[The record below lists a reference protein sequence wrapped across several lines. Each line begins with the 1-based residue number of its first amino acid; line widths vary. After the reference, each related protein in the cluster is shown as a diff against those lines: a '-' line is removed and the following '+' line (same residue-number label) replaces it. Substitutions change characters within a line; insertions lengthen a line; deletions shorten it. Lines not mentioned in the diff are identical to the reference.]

1 MILLI
6 DALDS
11 FTYNLVQ
18 AFETLGAEVRVER
31 FDAIDL
37 ARAQALGPEAVVLS
51 PGPGHPTGCGAH
63 MALAGSD
70 WDIPMLGVC
79 LGQQAMA
86 AATGG
91 QVIRAREPLH
101 GEATA
106 VEHDGADLFQG
117 LPQQLPVGRY
127 HSLIADPATLPAC
140 WKVAARSAIGEI
152 MAITH
157 RQLPRWGVQ
166 FHPESI
172 LTPHGPAMVANFLR
186 LVGMQGKNITAES
199 AEIRGERG
207 ARP

>member
-18 AFETLGAEVRVER
+18 AFETLGAPVKVVRHDTITLDE
-31 FDAIDL
+31 AK
-37 ARAQALGPEAVVLS
+37 ALRPEAVVLS
-51 PGPGHPTGCGAH
+51 PGPGHPTESPAH

-70 WDIPMLGVC
+70 WTIPLLGVC
-79 LGQQAMA
+79 LGHQALA

-91 QVIRAREPLH
+91 RVIRALEPLH

-106 VEHDGADLFQG
+106 LEHDGTGLFQG
-117 LPQQLPVGRY
+117 LPPGLLVGRY

-140 WKVAARSAIGEI
+140 WRITGRSSGGEI
-152 MAITH
+152 MAMAH
-157 RQLPRWGVQ
+157 RDLPRWGVQ

-172 LTPHGPAMVANFLR
+172 LTPDGPAMLANFLHLAKETR
-186 LVGMQGKNITAES
+186 
-199 AEIRGERG
+199 R
-207 ARP
+207 